1 VEFEKKI
8 ETKIKLKLIKMIKE
22 KKTYEA
28 IIQEL
33 QNIKIE
39 DAQNIEIEDPM

>member
-1 VEFEKKI
+1 MEFEKKI
-8 ETKIKLKLIKMIKE
+8 ETKIKLKLSKMIKE
-22 KKTYEA
+22 KKTDEA